1 MIRLYSKGCEHI
13 LQIISQIPKEKFN
26 QTFLAKHLCLKSK
39 VPEYSARKGLQLLVQ
54 KRVLE
59 GVPGPGGGY
68 RFAIHPKK
76 ISLLDVISAV
86 DGKDSLKRC
95 VMGLPECNSKA
106 PCPIHNSWKDL
117 KERLLKEFKKKTLF
131 DLMSGRSKT
140 VSSSKTGDI

>member
-13 LQIISQIPKEKFN
+13 LQIISRIPREKFS
-26 QTFLAKHLCLKSK
+26 QTFLAKHLCRKSK

-59 GVPGPGGGY
+59 AVPGPGGGY
-68 RFAIHPKK
+68 KFAVHPKK
-76 ISLLDVISAV
+76 TTLLDVINIV

-95 VMGLPECNSKA
+95 VMGLTECNSKA

-117 KERLLKEFKKKTLF
+117 KEDLLREFKKKTLF
-131 DLMSGRSKT
+131 DLMSTASNK
-140 VSSSKTGDI
+140 K